1 MYLCMF
7 VVAFCACMVH
17 AQVLHRYVVE
27 VETVPDK
34 REYKAEKLINGNVRL
49 ESQGP
54 RKTVKYYEILSR
66 TPLTAKAMPG
76 FYPVGQSPSDFQACT
91 EVPAPEER
99 DAGRLGRCQSGG
111 CGTYRV

>member
-1 MYLCMF
+1 MKKIYLCMLI
-7 VVAFCACMVH
+7 VAFCSCMIH
-17 AQVLHRYVVE
+17 AQTLHRYVVE
-27 VETVPDK
+27 VETGSEEDGKVLRNPFAHALD
-34 REYKAEKLINGNVRL
+34 G
-49 ESQGP
+49 
-54 RKTVKYYEILSR
+54 
-66 TPLTAKAMPG
+66 KAMPG